1 MQYQELVQKAVELGF
16 PTARVLQQVYLM
28 KVSVRCSVRT
38 ISALVLSHH
47 LIAVM
52 VALAQEYGLAPD
64 MEVFTSL
71 LVEDYEAAGVA
82 PPS

>member
-38 ISALVLSHH
+38 TSALVLSH

>member
-38 ISALVLSHH
+38 ISALVLSH

-52 VALAQEYGLAPD
+52 VALVQEYGLAPD